1 MNDTPLLTNSEIDII
16 GEVLNISMGAAATAI
31 SVILNR
37 QVVITTPTVL
47 TVSKKDFEYK
57 SLEPVIGVRID
68 YVEGLH
74 GSNFM
79 IMNISDANAMVAS
92 LLGEEPAS
100 SPEELDE
107 IRTSALG
114 EIMNQMMGAA
124 STALSTFLQKSI
136 SISPPSFVEPNQF
149 LGEFYESDAYDSIV
163 AVSFKF
169 FIQDLVDN
177 EFITVFP
184 VDFTKEIVKNVMGNS
199 DMSEKE
205 MSGISDE
212 LAEDAGDIAKEAEDI
227 DMDDVV
233 TGHMQIP
240 EFQIGDEEAPA
251 GNPKPKADGSR
262 QDSKGR
268 PSQSASARKNVSV
281 KGLELQRFED
291 ESEDE
296 EQQVSVQE
304 SKNIDML
311 LDLGLK
317 ITVELG
323 SAKKTVKD
331 VMNLTKGAIIELDK
345 HADDPVDILV
355 NGQLFAR
362 GDVVV
367 IEDNFGVRI
376 TEIVRNKK

>member
-136 SISPPSFVEPNQF
+136 SISPPS
-149 LGEFYESDAYDSIV
+149 
-163 AVSFKF
+163 
-169 FIQDLVDN
+169 
-177 EFITVFP
+177 
-184 VDFTKEIVKNVMGNS
+184 
-199 DMSEKE
+199 
-205 MSGISDE
+205 
-212 LAEDAGDIAKEAEDI
+212 
-227 DMDDVV
+227 
-233 TGHMQIP
+233 
-240 EFQIGDEEAPA
+240 
-251 GNPKPKADGSR
+251 
-262 QDSKGR
+262 
-268 PSQSASARKNVSV
+268 
-281 KGLELQRFED
+281 
-291 ESEDE
+291 
-296 EQQVSVQE
+296 
-304 SKNIDML
+304 
-311 LDLGLK
+311 
-317 ITVELG
+317 
-323 SAKKTVKD
+323 KKS
-331 VMNLTKGAIIELDK
+331 
-345 HADDPVDILV
+345 
-355 NGQLFAR
+355 
-362 GDVVV
+362 
-367 IEDNFGVRI
+367 
-376 TEIVRNKK
+376 